1 MDFIPLSINLL
12 THILMNYLCE
22 LFKVQVSLLILV
34 KQLHYCS
41 NFLFRSTDFQRSN
54 LLFKICVGNIAISI
68 LIKLFK
74 DLKYSCWTTKHLVFY
89 ISQYF
94 LYPVSMNLI
103 FSHFSYRNVLIKF
116 FWWWVSPHSMI
127 KFFVDISLICKY

>member
-12 THILMNYLCE
+12 THILMNYLCK

-41 NFLFRSTDFQRSN
+41 NFLFRSTDLQRSN

-74 DLKYSCWTTKHLVFY
+74 YLKYSCWTTKHLVFY

-94 LYPVSMNLI
+94 LNPVSMNLI